1 MLGLQTLIKNP
12 CTRWLLIGNLTLSIS
27 QYLFSYSLAKYFNFY
42 DRSTTFSVLNAL
54 CIVVGGCTSCLL
66 SGIIA
71 NRLAK
76 RTHRAYSLVS
86 GSMCLLAVPF
96 CLLLFLID
104 NFTVAVTVLFFYDL
118 LCLGYY
124 APVMSMI
131 QATVEPENKGAA
143 IGAFGFVNN
152 YTQALVSLLIGF
164 LVQKYSLGD
173 S

>member
-1 MLGLQTLIKNP
+1 M
-12 CTRWLLIGNLTLSIS
+12 
-27 QYLFSYSLAKYFNFY
+27 
-42 DRSTTFSVLNAL
+42 
-54 CIVVGGCTSCLL
+54 
-66 SGIIA
+66 
-71 NRLAK
+71 
-76 RTHRAYSLVS
+76 
-86 GSMCLLAVPF
+86 AVPF
-96 CLLLFLID
+96 CLMLFLID

-173 S
+173 SQVEFGRFCAALTAVPSLIAGLCFLRAGTYFE